1 MTAHLAGRLAE
12 RGSEPLGDLCPINVA
27 MQAVGTR
34 SAVLLLREAYYG
46 ATRFDAFVDRTGL
59 TEATTAGRLKSLVE
73 VGVLTKVPYQE
84 PGQRRRFEYH
94 LTASGRDLMP
104 VVFGLAQWSNRH
116 QPSAQAI
123 TLSHDDCGQPVE
135 IVAECADGHHL
146 DIEQLTVTT

>member
-1 MTAHLAGRLAE
+1 MTAHLAGRLAD
-12 RGSEPLGDLCPINVA
+12 RGSEPLGDRCPINVA

-46 ATRFDAFVDRTGL
+46 ATRFDDFVDRTGL

-94 LTASGRDLMP
+94 LTASGTDLMP

-116 QPSAQAI
+116 QPAAQTI
-123 TLSHDDCGQPVE
+123 TLSHDDCGKPVE
-135 IVAECADGHHL
+135 IVAECTDGHHL
-146 DIEQLTVTT
+146 AVDQLTVTA